1 MNAGTSGAGREFAA
15 KHSDLIFAGLTS
27 LDTAPNQ
34 IAEIKQL
41 ARDRHGREI
50 KVFARAHV
58 VCRDSEEQAR
68 RDYERIHRELADVEG
83 ARNVVR
89 MNMPNSQ
96 STDWESMSMQK
107 TVESMVAGFFALP
120 VIGTPEQVAQKLIE
134 LHEAGADGIA
144 LSWPDFDQGLTQMEQ
159 DLLPR
164 LVEAGLREPAREVSV
179 AAGAGAA

>member
-1 MNAGTSGAGREFAA
+1 
-15 KHSDLIFAGLTS
+15 
-27 LDTAPNQ
+27 
-34 IAEIKQL
+34 
-41 ARDRHGREI
+41 
-50 KVFARAHV
+50 
-58 VCRDSEEQAR
+58 
-68 RDYERIHRELADVEG
+68 
-83 ARNVVR
+83 

-120 VIGTPEQVAQKLIE
+120 VIGTAEQVAQKLIE

-144 LSWPDFDQGLTQMEQ
+144 LSWPDFDDGLTQMEH

-164 LVEAGLREPAREVSV
+164 LVEAGLREPAREASV